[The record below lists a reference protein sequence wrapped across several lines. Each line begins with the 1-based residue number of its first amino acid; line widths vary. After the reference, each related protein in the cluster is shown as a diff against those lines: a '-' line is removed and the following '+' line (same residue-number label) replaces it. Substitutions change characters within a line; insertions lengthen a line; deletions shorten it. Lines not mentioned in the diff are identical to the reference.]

1 MKSLGVP
8 VSDLLDAA
16 SDVAGGGGGG
26 GAGGG
31 TASSSRLVDDD
42 RCVCV
47 CVCVFEA
54 IVLASCWMDAVK
66 VTSVAG
72 RP

>member
-47 CVCVFEA
+47 CVC
-54 IVLASCWMDAVK
+54 ASSKRSCLLLVGWM
-66 VTSVAG
+66 
-72 RP
+72 R